1 MSEAM
6 RLERELY
13 CSASRSSD
21 GRRTPSNSPSYCMKC
36 WWLRSPRIWASSLRS
51 STRRSTTSNVHA
63 AHAAMSACG
72 IQRPASDDAAFEAA
86 PLPLGQTAP
95 DAEALVM
102 GQRVF
107 EASVAHLATQA
118 DSLGFAGRAALLG
131 EKRLGVGLSAQSA
144 LLPLVLGVRID
155 SCRSNLNLLGN
166 QTQLRA
172 SGGPQRCRSGMGVRC
187 SADRA
192 ECPVFKRDRTIEI
205 DVLISHV
212 PPPHL
217 VS

>member
-86 PLPLGQTAP
+86 PLPLGQTTP

-131 EKRLGVGLSAQSA
+131 EKRLGVGLGAQSA
-144 LLPLVLGVRID
+144 LLPLIIVD
-155 SCRSNLNLLGN
+155 SCRSNFISLGLLAH
-166 QTQLRA
+166 QTQLRT
-172 SGGPQRCRSGMGVRC
+172 SRYPNRCRSGNGVTGV
-187 SADRA
+187 AY
-192 ECPVFKRDRTIEI
+192 
-205 DVLISHV
+205 
-212 PPPHL
+212 
-217 VS
+217 